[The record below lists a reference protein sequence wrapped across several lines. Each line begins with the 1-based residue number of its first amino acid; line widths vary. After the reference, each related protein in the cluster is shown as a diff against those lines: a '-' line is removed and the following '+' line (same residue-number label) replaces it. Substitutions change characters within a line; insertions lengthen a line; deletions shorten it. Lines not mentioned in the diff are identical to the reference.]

1 MLLVHTWLG
10 LDEGVKHRTERVAEL
25 GYAAFALDIFGPNV
39 HPTPPV
45 ESAAVIK
52 PFVENRQL
60 FRQRLEAGL
69 KVLQKQPE
77 CDASRVAAIG
87 YCFGGCG
94 VLEMARAGFTLKGV
108 VSLHGELATPLP
120 AKPGNIKPKI
130 LVLHGDADPRVSQD
144 QVTHFLDEMRQAG
157 SNWEFTAYSG
167 AKHSFTGE
175 GIGGKDGSGSS
186 VQSASGSAL
195 LASYD
200 EFSERSSPDMIESHF
215 SNHLLSVKAVLLEA
229 FLLER
234 ESQRSSV

>member
-1 MLLVHTWLG
+1 MGRTIAYLDEAQPLEGYFVPPHEREQAPGVLLVHTWLG
-10 LDEGVKHRTERVAEL
+10 LDEGVKRRAERVAEL
-25 GYAAFALDIFGPNV
+25 GYTAFALDVFGPKV

-52 PFVENRQL
+52 PFIENRQL

-77 CDASRVAAIG
+77 CDASKVAAIG

-94 VLEMARAGFTLKGV
+94 VLEMARAGFALKGV

-120 AKPGNIKPKI
+120 AQPSNIKPKI

-144 QVTHFLDEMRQAG
+144 QVIHFLNEMRQAG

-175 GIGGKDGSGSS
+175 GIGGKDDPAAAFNP
-186 VQSASGSAL
+186 QAEA
-195 LASYD
+195 
-200 EFSERSSPDMIESHF
+200 RSWRAMANF
-215 SNHLLSVKAVLLEA
+215 LEEV
-229 FLLER
+229 F
-234 ESQRSSV
+234 QT